1 MSFYGRRD
9 LEQRLEDLT
18 GKHVSSFVTCRG
30 RRRIGKSTLIEHFA
44 RKIGARFIK
53 IEGLKPCSG
62 LRNEDELRTFAE
74 QLSEQT
80 ESELATPANWLFAFK
95 RLDREIEND
104 VRTVVLLDEVS
115 WLGQYDKTFSGT
127 LKIAWD
133 NMFKKHDRL
142 IFVVC
147 GSVSTWIRDNII
159 DNKAFY
165 GRRSLDLIVKELP
178 LSECVRFWGDA
189 ATRIPTRE
197 IFDILAVTGGVPK
210 YLEEINPALS
220 AAENL
225 RRMCFHPKSPLRVD
239 FDEMFTDVITKQPS
253 FTAKVLRALVD
264 GPCSLTEIAD
274 KLGVVKSGNITDS
287 LVQLVESGL
296 LSVDGGKNPVTGTS
310 VREQR
315 YRIKDNYARFYLKYI
330 EPVKDAIDSGAFVFS
345 GLNALKG
352 WPSVMGLAFE
362 SMVVNHV
369 RDLLVPL
376 HLENAL
382 VTSAAPYVKKGSS
395 KTGVAG
401 CQIDLLIQTAES
413 FCLVE
418 IKRKARIGLEIIEEM
433 KRKVAAFPSVRGKAV
448 RTALVYDGDLD
459 PVVPAQGYFDAVVS
473 FDGLLGL

>member
-1 MSFYGRRD
+1 MGFYGRKD

-18 GKHVSSFVTCRG
+18 GKRVSSFVTCRG

-53 IEGLKPCSG
+53 VEGLKPRPG
-62 LRNEDELRTFAE
+62 LGNEDELRAFAE
-74 QLSEQT
+74 QLAGQT
-80 ESELATPANWLFAFK
+80 DAEPTTPANWLFAFK
-95 RLDREIEND
+95 RLDREIDDD

-115 WLGQYDKTFSGT
+115 WLGHYDKTFSGT

-133 NMFKKHDRL
+133 NMFKKHDQL

-165 GRRSLDLIVKELP
+165 GRRSLDLTVKELP
-178 LSECVRFWGDA
+178 LSECVKFWGDA
-189 ATRIPTRE
+189 AARIPTRE
-197 IFDILAVTGGVPK
+197 IFDVLAVTGGVPK

-225 RRMCFHPKSPLRVD
+225 RRMCFHPKSPLRED

-253 FTAKVLRALVD
+253 FTAKVLRTLVD

-274 KLGVVKSGNITDS
+274 KLGVAKSGNITDS
-287 LVQLVESGL
+287 IVQLTESGL
-296 LSVDGGKNPVTGTS
+296 LSVDAGKNPVTGAS
-310 VREQR
+310 IREQR
-315 YRIKDNYARFYLKYI
+315 YRINDNYARFYLKCI
-330 EPVKDAIDSGAFVFS
+330 EPVKDTIDSGAFVFS
-345 GLNALKG
+345 DLNALKG
-352 WPSVMGLAFE
+352 WHSIMGLAFE
-362 SMVVNHV
+362 NLVVNHV

-382 VTSAAPYVKKGSS
+382 VTSAAPYVKKGSR
-395 KTGVAG
+395 KTGVSG
-401 CQIDLLIQTAES
+401 CQVDLLIQTAES

-418 IKRKARIGLEIIEEM
+418 IKRKARIGLEIIDEM
-433 KRKVAAFPSVRGKAV
+433 KKKVETFPAVKGKAV
-448 RTALVYDGDLD
+448 RTALVYDGDLE
-459 PVVPAQGYFDAVVS
+459 PVVPAQGYFDAIVS
-473 FDGLLGL
+473 FDRLLGI

>member
-1 MSFYGRRD
+1 MGFYGRRD

-18 GKHVSSFVTCRG
+18 GKRVSSFVTCRG

-44 RKIGARFIK
+44 RKIGAQFIK
-53 IEGLKPCSG
+53 VEGLKPRSG
-62 LRNEDELRTFAE
+62 LGNEDELRAFAE
-74 QLSEQT
+74 QLAGQT
-80 ESELATPANWLFAFK
+80 DAEPTTPANWLFAFK
-95 RLDREIEND
+95 RLDREIND
-104 VRTVVLLDEVS
+104 DERTVVLLDEVS
-115 WLGQYDKTFSGT
+115 WLGHYDKTFAGT

-147 GSVSTWIRDNII
+147 GSVSTWIRDTII
-159 DNKAFY
+159 DNRAFY

-189 ATRIPTRE
+189 AARIPKRE
-197 IFDILAVTGGVPK
+197 IFDVLAVTGGVPK

-225 RRMCFHPKSPLRVD
+225 RRMCFHPKSPLRED

-253 FTAKVLRALVD
+253 FTAKVLRTLVD

-287 LVQLVESGL
+287 LVQLTESGL
-296 LSVDGGKNPVTGTS
+296 LSVDVGKNPVTGAS
-310 VREQR
+310 IREQR
-315 YRIKDNYARFYLKYI
+315 YRINDNYARFYLKCI
-330 EPVKDAIDSGAFVFS
+330 EPVKDTIDSGAFVFS
-345 GLNALKG
+345 DLNALKG
-352 WPSVMGLAFE
+352 WQPIMGLAFE
-362 SMVVNHV
+362 NMVVNHV

-382 VTSAAPYVKKGSS
+382 VTSASPYVKKGSR
-395 KTGVAG
+395 KTGVLG

-418 IKRKARIGLEIIEEM
+418 IKRRTRIGLEIIEEM
-433 KRKVAAFPSVRGKAV
+433 KKKVDAFPAVKGKAV

-459 PVVPAQGYFDAVVS
+459 PVVPAQGYFDAIVS
-473 FDGLLGL
+473 FDRLLGI

>member
-1 MSFYGRRD
+1 MGFYGRKD
-9 LEQRLEDLT
+9 LEQQLEDLT
-18 GKHVSSFVTCRG
+18 GKRVSSFVTCRG

-44 RKIGARFIK
+44 RKIGARFVK
-53 IEGLKPCSG
+53 IEGIRPHSG
-62 LRNEDELRTFAE
+62 LGNEDELRTFAE
-74 QLSEQT
+74 QLAEQT
-80 ESELATPANWLFAFK
+80 DAEPTTPANWLFAFK
-95 RLDREIEND
+95 RLDREIDDD

-115 WLGQYDKTFSGT
+115 WLGHYDKTFSGT

-133 NMFKKHDRL
+133 NMFKKHDQL

-165 GRRSLDLIVKELP
+165 GRRSLDLVVKELP
-178 LSECVRFWGDA
+178 LSECVKFWGDA
-189 ATRIPTRE
+189 AARIPTRE
-197 IFDILAVTGGVPK
+197 IFDVLAVTGGVPK

-225 RRMCFHPKSPLRVD
+225 RRMCFHPKSPLRED

-253 FTAKVLRALVD
+253 FTAKVLRTLVD

-274 KLGVVKSGNITDS
+274 KLDVVKSGNITDS
-287 LVQLVESGL
+287 LVQLTESGL
-296 LSVDGGKNPVTGTS
+296 LSVDVGKNPVTGAI

-315 YRIKDNYARFYLKYI
+315 YRINDNYARFYLKCI
-330 EPVKDAIDSGAFVFS
+330 EPVKDTIDSGAFAFS
-345 GLNALKG
+345 DLNALKG
-352 WPSVMGLAFE
+352 WPSIMGLAFE
-362 SMVVNHV
+362 NLVVNHV

-382 VTSAAPYVKKGSS
+382 VTSAAPYVKKGSR

-401 CQIDLLIQTAES
+401 CQVDLLIQTAES

-418 IKRKARIGLEIIEEM
+418 IKRKVRIGLEIIEEM
-433 KRKVAAFPSVRGKAV
+433 KKKIDAFPTVRGKAV

-459 PVVPAQGYFDAVVS
+459 PVVPAQGYFDAIVS
-473 FDGLLGL
+473 FDRLLGL

>member
-1 MSFYGRRD
+1 MGFYGRRD

-18 GKHVSSFVTCRG
+18 GKRVSSFVTCRG

-44 RKIGARFIK
+44 RKIGAQFIK
-53 IEGLKPCSG
+53 VEGLKPRSG
-62 LRNEDELRTFAE
+62 LGNEDELRAFAE
-74 QLSEQT
+74 QLAGQT
-80 ESELATPANWLFAFK
+80 DAEPTTPANWLFAFK
-95 RLDREIEND
+95 RLDREIDDDE
-104 VRTVVLLDEVS
+104 RTVVLLDEVS
-115 WLGQYDKTFSGT
+115 WLGHYDKTFSGT

-159 DNKAFY
+159 DNRAFY

-189 ATRIPTRE
+189 AARIPKRE
-197 IFDILAVTGGVPK
+197 IFDVLAVTGGVPK

-225 RRMCFHPKSPLRVD
+225 RRMCFHPKSPLRED

-253 FTAKVLRALVD
+253 FTAKVLRTLVD

-287 LVQLVESGL
+287 LVQLTESGL
-296 LSVDGGKNPVTGTS
+296 LSVDVGKNPVTGAS
-310 VREQR
+310 IREQR
-315 YRIKDNYARFYLKYI
+315 YRINDNYARFYLKCI
-330 EPVKDAIDSGAFVFS
+330 EPVKDTIDSGAFVFS
-345 GLNALKG
+345 DLNALKG
-352 WPSVMGLAFE
+352 WQPIMGLAFE
-362 SMVVNHV
+362 NMVVNHV

-382 VTSAAPYVKKGSS
+382 VTSAAPYVKKGSR
-395 KTGVAG
+395 KTGVLG

-418 IKRKARIGLEIIEEM
+418 IKRRTRIGLEIIEEM
-433 KRKVAAFPSVRGKAV
+433 KKKVDAFPAVKGKAV

-459 PVVPAQGYFDAVVS
+459 PVVPAQGYFDAIVS
-473 FDGLLGL
+473 FDRLLGI